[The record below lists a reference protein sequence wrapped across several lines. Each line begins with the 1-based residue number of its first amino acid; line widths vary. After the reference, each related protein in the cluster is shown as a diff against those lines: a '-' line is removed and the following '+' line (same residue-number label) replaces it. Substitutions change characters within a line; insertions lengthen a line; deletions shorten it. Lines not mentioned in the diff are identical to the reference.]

1 MEMNRDVNAYPLSK
15 FEKIPLYHNGDTHQ
29 PDETIINSMFEQLDA
44 NGFQNW
50 EPLKESLL
58 NLRFTR
64 EEIEA
69 KVNDDEPIESY
80 EAWKKEFAHYT
91 LNQMFNSAPDETI
104 GRIEQD
110 KREPRVVLNKRNP
123 FADVEIKDQSFLYPS
138 KNGYYVLAFTTN
150 RHLVRKEYEDKDVH
164 VVVPGFKV
172 SRQKSREH
180 VNTIVASDSV
190 STPLPEVQDEVQ
202 LVYI

>member
-1 MEMNRDVNAYPLSK
+1 MNRDVNAYPLSK
-15 FEKIPLYHNGDTHQ
+15 FEKIPLYHNGETYQ
-29 PDETIINSMFEQLDA
+29 PDGTIINSMFEQLDV

-69 KVNDDEPIESY
+69 KVNDDEPIKSY
-80 EAWKKEFAHYT
+80 EAWKKDFAHYT
-91 LNQMFNSAPDETI
+91 LNQMFNSAPDDTI

-138 KNGYYVLAFTTN
+138 KNGYDVLAFMTN
-150 RHLVRKEYEDKDVH
+150 RHLVRKEYDDKEVH

-172 SRQKSREH
+172 SRQKSREY

>member
-1 MEMNRDVNAYPLSK
+1 MNRDVNAYPLSK
-15 FEKIPLYHNGDTHQ
+15 FEKIPLYHNGDTYQ
-29 PDETIINSMFEQLDA
+29 PDETIISSMFEQLGA

-80 EAWKKEFAHYT
+80 EAWKKEFAQYT
-91 LNQMFNSAPDETI
+91 LNQMFNSAPDDTI

-138 KNGYYVLAFTTN
+138 KNGYDVLAFTTN

-172 SRQKSREH
+172 SRQKRREH

>member
-15 FEKIPLYHNGDTHQ
+15 FEKIPLYHNGDTYQ

-44 NGFQNW
+44 NGFRNW

-91 LNQMFNSAPDETI
+91 LNQMFNCAPDETT

-138 KNGYYVLAFTTN
+138 KNGYDVLAFTTN

-172 SRQKSREH
+172 SRQKSREY

>member
-15 FEKIPLYHNGDTHQ
+15 FEKIPLYHNGDTYQ
-29 PDETIINSMFEQLDA
+29 PDETIISSMFEQLGA

-91 LNQMFNSAPDETI
+91 LNQMFNCAPDETT

-138 KNGYYVLAFTTN
+138 KNGYDVLAFTTN

-172 SRQKSREH
+172 SRQKSREY

>member
-1 MEMNRDVNAYPLSK
+1 MNRDVNAYPLSK
-15 FEKIPLYHNGDTHQ
+15 FEKIPLYHNGDTYQ
-29 PDETIINSMFEQLDA
+29 PDETIIGSMFEQLDA
-44 NGFQNW
+44 NGFRNW

-91 LNQMFNSAPDETI
+91 LNQMFNSAPDDTI

-138 KNGYYVLAFTTN
+138 KNGYDVLAFTTN

-180 VNTIVASDSV
+180 VNTIVVSDSV